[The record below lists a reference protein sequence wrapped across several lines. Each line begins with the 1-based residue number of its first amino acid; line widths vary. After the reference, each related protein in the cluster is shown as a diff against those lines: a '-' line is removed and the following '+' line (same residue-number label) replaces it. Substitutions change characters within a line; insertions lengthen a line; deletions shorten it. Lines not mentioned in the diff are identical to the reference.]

1 MTLFQNRA
9 EAARQLA
16 IALDRWRGRNP
27 VVLAIPRGAVPM
39 GRILADALGGE
50 LDIVLTRKISAPGRA
65 EFAIGAVGE
74 SGWSI
79 IDDTATLAGA
89 SASYI
94 TDQIATQRALIIKRR
109 RLYTPGRQPISVAG
123 RLVIVVD
130 DGLATGAT
138 MVAALHD
145 TRERGPVELVCASP
159 IASGQAYVRVSA
171 YADSVICL
179 DTPETFFGVGQFY
192 REFPQV
198 SDDEVV
204 TLLAPPEPSR
214 SSY

>member
-1 MTLFQNRA
+1 MGRLENDRRPDFQN
-9 EAARQLA
+9 
-16 IALDRWRGRNP
+16 IAVHTLRSQQNA
-27 VVLAIPRGAVPM
+27 VLARKID
-39 GRILADALGGE
+39 DAFGFLGGGFQR
-50 LDIVLTRKISAPGRA
+50 L
-65 EFAIGAVGE
+65 AVGNKLHPKCQPN
-74 SGWSI
+74 
-79 IDDTATLAGA
+79 TP
-89 SASYI
+89 YI